1 MTNIF
6 GTEAPKYWAKGLS
19 VIPLQ
24 PYNAMD
30 EEPRTKMPW
39 LPKQDPD
46 NGIPKWSL
54 YCTEMPDKEVKQHW
68 LEHKA
73 NGGIG
78 LCCGILSNIVII
90 DIDTN
95 DEVLIKAIEK
105 VLPHSPWKRKGQ
117 KGYAAA
123 YKYNGERNFSILM
136 DSEDR
141 GKAQILD
148 FLSTDRQIVLPPTVH
163 PKTRKP
169 YEANANL
176 YDVVD
181 QLTYL
186 PSDIEVVLRAAL
198 AQHVT
203 LKTRSTAGK
212 FNTSSFVPAGGRD
225 NEATRA
231 AGAFANQVLRGEL
244 SIKRALQLM
253 EDYCDRSIQH
263 VDGDPIDKGKFV
275 AKVVSFIMNDI
286 HTRGMILPTGYDE
299 DLTIEDKERW
309 GLRFTED
316 QREWTVSEIN
326 DYIFQG
332 FAKFEGTD
340 INANTEERM
349 VIVTFILDKI
359 SKSPSLTELQIN
371 QILGTL
377 KKQSKL
383 ELTTA
388 NLHKQLRAI
397 KQGSIEGV
405 SHQEIAVAVKKL
417 FEERQGKLIFNND
430 VFMKYNGTYWQE
442 VKDVELFR
450 MIGENFGQLQAAKKY
465 SDHKGI
471 IEVLAN
477 ICMFDLTTHAAT
489 GINFNNGFLNKELK
503 LVPHSEEHGM
513 TYMLQFSYAPDLAGK
528 FPLFQGYLD
537 FCWGH
542 TPDYRQRV
550 DCLQEMLAATIFGE
564 ATKYQKALLLYG
576 VAGSGKSLLLDV
588 LKQLMPPESWVNIR
602 PDSWGDKYT
611 TANMKGKLL
620 NIAGELKEDMYIPG
634 GDFKMIVSGE
644 TIQAEKKFGDIYNYN
659 PVACHMFAGNILPK
673 TKDGTGGFNRRWNI
687 LGFDKRVPD
696 SVRDPYLAD
705 NIVTQEAEAIFAW
718 AVQAVKR
725 LRKNKGYTIVPS
737 SEQLIEVMAMQNNG
751 LRRWVSERLDI
762 NPKAATKTSCMILF
776 RDYYSYAMS
785 QNIKKATSISDFEAE
800 FKNILSERHMID
812 HKYGANGL
820 EFVGVTL
827 KVKGK

>member
-1 MTNIF
+1 MNKIF

-19 VIPLQ
+19 VIPLK
-24 PYNAMD
+24 PYIEVD
-30 EEPRTKMPW
+30 EDPKTKSPW
-39 LPKQDPD
+39 LPSQNPEA
-46 NGIPKWSL
+46 GIPKWSY
-54 YCTEMPDKEVKQHW
+54 YCTEMPDQELKDAW
-68 LEHKA
+68 IEHKA
-73 NGGIG
+73 TGGIG
-78 LCCGILSNIVII
+78 LCCGILSNIVIV

-95 DEVLIKAIEK
+95 DETLIKAIEK
-105 VLPHSPWKRKGQ
+105 VLPPSPWKRKGQ
-117 KGYAAA
+117 KGYACA
-123 YKYNGERNFSILM
+123 YKYNGERNFSILTEN
-136 DSEDR
+136 EDR

-148 FLSTDRQIVLPPTVH
+148 FLSTDRQIVLPPTIH

-169 YEANANL
+169 YEANCNL

-181 QLTYL
+181 KLTYL

-198 AQHVT
+198 GQHVK

-253 EDYCDRSIQH
+253 EDYCDRSVQH
-263 VDGDPIDKGKFV
+263 VEGDPIDKGKFV
-275 AKVVSFIMNDI
+275 AKVISFIMSDVN
-286 HTRGMILPTGYDE
+286 TRGMILPTGWDE
-299 DLTIEDKERW
+299 DLTIEERERW
-309 GLRFTED
+309 NLRITED

-326 DYIFQG
+326 DYIFQEYQQ
-332 FAKFEGTD
+332 FAD
-340 INANTEERM
+340 QDVNSNTEQRM
-349 VIVTFILDKI
+349 NIANIVLQRV
-359 SKSPSLTELQIN
+359 SKSPSLTDLQVN
-371 QILGTL
+371 QIVSTL

-383 ELTTA
+383 DVTPA
-388 NLHKQLRAI
+388 VFHKQLKAM
-397 KQGSIEGV
+397 KKGSIEGI
-405 SHQEIAVAVKKL
+405 SHQEIAVAVKAL

-430 VFMKYNGTYWQE
+430 IFMKYNGTYWQE

-450 MIGENFGQLQAAKKY
+450 MIGETFGHLQAAKKY

-477 ICMFDLTTHAAT
+477 ISMFDLTSNTAV

-503 LVPHSEEHGM
+503 LVPHSEEHAM
-513 TYMLQFSYAPDLAGK
+513 TYMLQFSYIPSLAGK
-528 FPLFQGYLD
+528 FPLFEKYLK

-542 TPDYRQRV
+542 KPDFQQRV

-611 TANMKGKLL
+611 TCNLKGKLL
-620 NIAGELKEDMYIPG
+620 NIAGELKEDNMIPG
-634 GDFKMIVSGE
+634 GDFKMIISGE
-644 TIQAEKKFGDIYNYN
+644 TIQAEKKFGAIYNFN
-659 PVACHMFAGNILPK
+659 PIACHMFGGNILPK

-687 LGFDKRVPD
+687 LSFDRRVPD
-696 SVRDPYLAD
+696 NIRDPYLAD

-718 AVQAVKR
+718 AVQAVER
-725 LRKNKGYTIVPS
+725 LRKNKGYTVVPS
-737 SEQLIEVMAMQNNG
+737 SEQLVDVMAMQNNG
-751 LRRWVSERLDI
+751 IRRWINERVLID
-762 NPKAATKTSCMILF
+762 PKSDTKTSCMVLF

-785 QNIKKATSISDFEAE
+785 QNIRKGTTISDFEAE
-800 FKNILSERHMID
+800 FKNILSERFIID
-812 HKYGANGL
+812 HKHGPQGV
-820 EFVGVTL
+820 EFVGVVL
-827 KVKGK
+827 KKGSK